1 MDSKFT
7 LWREHLRNTQSDS
20 NNFYPSSKLKTVI
33 FNNKKWSFVLLLS
46 SLKSHYF
53 QLGQSALL
61 LHWYYT
67 STLCSVYTTTLG
79 LTARITP
86 VMLDFNPKNRRNF
99 RDPQIAQFD
108 WLKSHSIV
116 LIGGSHSKI
125 LFFCYFLQTDIV
137 CLKLAPTEIPC

>member
-20 NNFYPSSKLKTVI
+20 NNFYPSKKLKKI
-33 FNNKKWSFVLLLS
+33 FLIIEKWSFVLLLS

-67 STLCSVYTTTLG
+67 STLCSVYTNTLG

-86 VMLDFNPKNRRNF
+86 VMLDFNPKNRRDF

-108 WLKSHSIV
+108 WLKSQSIV